1 MRVDPEVAL
10 ARVIE
15 SESVSTRVP
24 GALESALLA
33 FLESRTSVQPAP
45 AVPAVPIDRR
55 LFLTLAESAEFSG
68 LPVAFLRRLMA
79 SGKIKAIKT
88 GSGWRVSRA
97 ELEKMAG
104 TLSDAPTESL
114 TEHQLRDLEVNR
126 RRRQGLALP
135 SDNPDP
141 WPS

>member
-1 MRVDPEVAL
+1 
-10 ARVIE
+10 
-15 SESVSTRVP
+15 
-24 GALESALLA
+24 
-33 FLESRTSVQPAP
+33 
-45 AVPAVPIDRR
+45 
-55 LFLTLAESAEFSG
+55 
-68 LPVAFLRRLMA
+68 MA

-97 ELEKMAG
+97 ELEKMAD